1 MNRVDILEC
10 PILFDFT
17 RIDAGEIDDE
27 LVL

>member
-1 MNRVDILEC
+1 MNRVDILES

-17 RIDAGEIDDE
+17 RIEAGEIDDD